1 MKKIISLLFLISIFA
16 GYVQAQPAEYQPNN
30 STIAQH
36 RAHHSHRAPDKGASK
51 AEIFIFRSIN
61 YFVLIVFGFVFLM
74 GGTFLYSF
82 LHRKSPVCPAALF
95 LNSSKL
101 EILAS
106 DEHIVV
112 IYPQDPAFNLILS
125 NFSDDFREPK
135 TALSVPLRLTIG
147 VRKYTIEVS
156 DIGWNFK
163 GEPHGLRRIK
173 DALALVQLLNNK
185 INEKFKK

>member
-1 MKKIISLLFLISIFA
+1 M
-16 GYVQAQPAEYQPNN
+16 
-30 STIAQH
+30 
-36 RAHHSHRAPDKGASK
+36 HHSNSAKSKGNKTAVL
-51 AEIFIFRSIN
+51 IFRSIN
-61 YFVLIVFGFVFLM
+61 YFVLIVFGFVFLV
-74 GGTFLYSF
+74 GGVFLYSF

-163 GEPHGLRRIK
+163 GEAHGLRRIK
-173 DALALVQLLNNK
+173 DALIVVQLLNNK